1 MKSPGDRKTLSITN
15 ANENIKIVMWGLL
28 KSGRWDYAGEKIKAM
43 VTERK
48 CGKEGNWER
57 EQAMTSGLTCSQFWI
72 LIEMLSQWERAI
84 GVKEVIIL
92 TETKLNLSL
101 IPKILNACFVFSHMS
116 RWRRSDHLSSGLRL
130 AILTTCYP
138 GHFWLQSVINLDLH
152 HLNDLFVLQLHLSP
166 MKMAVLSRFLPRSHY
181 SHT

>member
-1 MKSPGDRKTLSITN
+1 MKSPGDRKMLSITN
-15 ANENIKIVMWGLL
+15 ANENIKIVMRGLL

-43 VTERK
+43 VTGRK

-57 EQAMTSGLTCSQFWI
+57 EQAMTSRPTCSQFWI

-101 IPKILNACFVFSHMS
+101 IPKILNICFVFSHMS

-130 AILTTCYP
+130 TILTTCYP
-138 GHFWLQSVINLDLH
+138 WAPLVTIRYKLRSSSFKWFICASASSQSNEDGSVFKISAKKPL
-152 HLNDLFVLQLHLSP
+152 
-166 MKMAVLSRFLPRSHY
+166 
-181 SHT
+181 